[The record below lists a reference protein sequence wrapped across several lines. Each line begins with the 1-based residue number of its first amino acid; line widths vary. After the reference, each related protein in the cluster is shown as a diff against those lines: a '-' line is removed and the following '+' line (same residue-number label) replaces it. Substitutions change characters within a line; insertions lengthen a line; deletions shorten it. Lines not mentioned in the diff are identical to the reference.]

1 MSIKFSFDERG
12 FKKAIEKEVNAAV
25 KGIAADGQKMLD
37 GLHGL
42 HRSHGGKPVAQV
54 LPQVRTAFRRAG
66 WKASETEMREYAD
79 AISAGTRI
87 KLEPGRWR

>member
-12 FKKAIEKEVNAAV
+12 FKKAIEKEVNSAV
-25 KGIAADGQKMLD
+25 RGIAADGQKMLD
-37 GLHGL
+37 GLH
-42 HRSHGGKPVAQV
+42 RNHGGKPVAQV

-66 WKASETEMREYAD
+66 WKASDGEMREYAE

-87 KLEPGRWR
+87 KVEPARWR